1 MLRSRTVLLCA
12 LCLLLA
18 IIPAGLQ
25 AELIAREQGLQATL
39 QEAVTAFEE
48 ADYARAAEGFA
59 YLEKNYASEPA
70 YQKIEQQLLPVWAHA
85 CRINGDHARAA
96 ELYETFLERYP
107 EDDTQAAYVLF
118 GLAQACQALGEN
130 ARASEAY
137 RAYRERFP
145 ERPEA
150 LISVLREAELDFS
163 QGEIEAG
170 ITSLLA
176 FAADPRVPPTL
187 RAQARLRAVQAAQA
201 NGEDT
206 RASEILLSEP
216 WAVTTMPELAMLAF
230 ASLRAGDALAR
241 EGKYTEAIL
250 AYRNVPPYQQLI
262 ELQRERL
269 AQLERI
275 RTERTRRNP
284 EGIQT
289 AAFWE
294 EYFSGIIDK
303 VEAELDDL
311 VSMDNYTPAWQLKLG
326 DAFLRAGRSREAGLL
341 FGAVAT
347 DEALPQALRE
357 QAHYRWI
364 LCAMAREDWNLA
376 LIRAHRFIGA
386 HPVGPRLTTIYYLIV
401 ETQLRQGKYTE
412 AIDDLYWLI
421 DTYPDDPRQPRW
433 RFRLGYALALNQDY
447 VAARDTF
454 SALIDNF
461 PDDELV
467 LRARLWI
474 GLSYFFEYNYPDA
487 LAAFDALTPDTLG
500 TELEGETAYRRAATL
515 YSMRDYAGAKE
526 ALKNHLL
533 KYPSSPYTA
542 QARVLL
548 GDTLMGLGELD
559 SAADQFTQVGPEAG
573 TLYPY
578 AVFQTGKIYRVLEN
592 YDKLIA
598 HFEAYANDTP
608 DSPRP
613 RLAEALYWVGWAH
626 AQQGDPA
633 AGFPQFMDA
642 LARTGND
649 TQAGDTSLLLQALE
663 SLYTRA
669 RQDDL
674 KLEENNTASAG
685 LLRAESY
692 THWLEAQR
700 ENALK
705 RGELTRASRY
715 ALYLARIYRRDKR
728 DDRADA
734 VLYETMGQVPLE
746 RLDADGLSALGS
758 LLAKER
764 LPSATEYFTY
774 QLEHFPRSPRSGSAF
789 YGMAKLT
796 ADQGDNE
803 QAIKWLKRFE
813 AETPYDNNAP
823 QAALLHADILISDNE
838 TNAAENVL
846 KKSLQSP
853 LMRGR
858 DKAEALLMI
867 AACAEARGNLEEAI
881 ACDQRVYTVYRA
893 WPGLIARAYWHSANI
908 FYQLGDLKASR
919 RTLEEMM
926 LDPRLEDTP
935 EHSPAQALLDDLR
948 TKLAPN
954 TTDSSSAVEV
964 TP

>member
-18 IIPAGLQ
+18 ITPAGLQ
-25 AELIAREQGLQATL
+25 AELITREQGLQATL

-59 YLEKNYASEPA
+59 YLEQNYASEPA

-85 CRINGDHARAA
+85 CRVNGDHARAA
-96 ELYETFLERYP
+96 ELYEAFLERYP

-118 GLAQACQALGEN
+118 GLARSCQALAEN
-130 ARASEAY
+130 SRAADAY
-137 RAYRERFP
+137 RRYRERFP
-145 ERPEA
+145 DRPEA
-150 LISVLREAELDFS
+150 LISVLQEAEIDFS
-163 QGEIEAG
+163 QGEINRG
-170 ITSLLA
+170 IDTLLA
-176 FAADPRVPPTL
+176 FADDARVPPTL
-187 RAQARLRAVQAAQA
+187 RAQARLRAVQAAQSS
-201 NGEDT
+201 GEDA
-206 RASEILLSEP
+206 RAADILLGEP
-216 WAVTTMPELAMLAF
+216 WAITTMPELAMLAF
-230 ASLRAGDALAR
+230 TSLRTGDYLAR
-241 EGKYTEAIL
+241 EGQYTAAII
-250 AYRNVPPYQQLI
+250 AYRNVPPHDQLI
-262 ELQRERL
+262 ELQRGRL
-269 AQLERI
+269 VQLEQI
-275 RTERTRRNP
+275 RAERTRNNVD
-284 EGIQT
+284 GIQT

-326 DAFLRAGRSREAGLL
+326 ETFLRAGRSREAGLL

-347 DEALPQALRE
+347 DEALPQTLRE

-364 LCAMAREDWNLA
+364 LCAMAREDWPLA

-421 DTYPDDPRQPRW
+421 GAYPSDPRQPRW
-433 RFRLGYALALNQDY
+433 RFRLGYALALNQNY
-447 VAARDTF
+447 AEARDTF
-454 SALIDNF
+454 SAIIDNF
-461 PDDELV
+461 PDDELG
-467 LRARLWI
+467 LRTRLWI
-474 GLSYFFEYNYPDA
+474 GLSYFFEYNYA
-487 LAAFDALTPDTLG
+487 DALTTFEALNPDAAGTL
-500 TELEGETAYRRAATL
+500 LESEIAYRRAATL
-515 YSMRDYAGAKE
+515 YSMRNYDEAEQALTAYLKEYPNGSYAE
-526 ALKNHLL
+526 
-533 KYPSSPYTA
+533 
-542 QARVLL
+542 QARVLR
-548 GDTLMGLGELD
+548 GDTLMGLGKLD
-559 SAADQFTQVGPEAG
+559 SAADQFTQVGPEAE

-608 DSPRP
+608 DGSRP

-642 LARTGND
+642 LARTGD
-649 TQAGDTSLLLQALE
+649 DPQAGDTSLLLQALE
-663 SLYTRA
+663 SLYTRV

-674 KLEENNTASAG
+674 KLEANNTASAD
-685 LLRAESY
+685 LLGAESY

-715 ALYLARIYRRDKR
+715 ALYLARIYRRDRR

-746 RLDADGLSALGS
+746 RLDADGLSTLGS
-758 LLAKER
+758 LLAEEG

-774 QLEHFPRSPRSGSAF
+774 QLEHFPRSPRDGSAF

-803 QAIKWLKRFE
+803 QAIEWLKRFE
-813 AETPYDNNAP
+813 AETPYGNNAP
-823 QAALLHADILISDNE
+823 QAALLHATILISDNE

-846 KKSLQSP
+846 KKSLQLP

-858 DKAEALLMI
+858 DKAEALLML
-867 AACAEARGNLEEAI
+867 ATCAEILGNLEEAI

-893 WPGLIARAYWHSANI
+893 WPDLIARAYWHSANM
-908 FYQLGDLKASR
+908 FYQLGDLEASR

-926 LDPRLEDTP
+926 LDPRLKNTP
-935 EHSPAQALLDDLR
+935 EHAPAHALLDDLR
-948 TKLAPN
+948 TKLAPK
-954 TTDSSSAVEV
+954 TTDSLSAAEAA
-964 TP
+964 P